1 MDGRFN
7 TESQWMPTSLEESPD
22 GHGSVPGVTL
32 QVDDPCFHRGREEI
46 EAVIESKDAVVS
58 PSL

>member
-1 MDGRFN
+1 
-7 TESQWMPTSLEESPD
+7 MPTSLEESPD